1 MKENSYLI
9 PIIKES
15 IAVMNVILNIDLE
28 VVMNTKNEVTYQI
41 TIKILSNLFRKNL
54 ITKDEFNKFKHK
66 MLEKYDPKISELMEL
81 SLDK

>member
-1 MKENSYLI
+1 
-9 PIIKES
+9 
-15 IAVMNVILNIDLE
+15 MNAILNIDLE
-28 VVMNTKNEVTYQI
+28 VAMNIKNEVTYQI

-66 MLEKYDPKISELMEL
+66 MLEKYNPKLSKLMEL

>member
-1 MKENSYLI
+1 
-9 PIIKES
+9 
-15 IAVMNVILNIDLE
+15 MNAILSIDLE
-28 VVMNTKNEVTYQI
+28 VAMNIKKEVTYQI

-54 ITKDEFNKFKHK
+54 ITKDEYNKFKHK

>member
-1 MKENSYLI
+1 MKENLHLI

-54 ITKDEFNKFKHK
+54 VTKDEFDSFKHK
-66 MLEKYDPKISELMEL
+66 MLEKYNPKLSELIEL

>member
-1 MKENSYLI
+1 
-9 PIIKES
+9 
-15 IAVMNVILNIDLE
+15 MNAILNIDLE

-54 ITKDEFNKFKHK
+54 ITKDEYNKFKHK
-66 MLEKYDPKISELMEL
+66 MLEKYDPKISELMKL

>member
-1 MKENSYLI
+1 M
-9 PIIKES
+9 PMTKES
-15 IAVMNVILNIDLE
+15 IVVMNAILNIDLE

-41 TIKILSNLFRKNL
+41 TIKILGNLFRENL
-54 ITKDEFNKFKHK
+54 ITKDEYNKFKHK

>member
-1 MKENSYLI
+1 
-9 PIIKES
+9 
-15 IAVMNVILNIDLE
+15 MNVILNIDLE
-28 VVMNTKNEVTYQI
+28 VAMNTKNEVAYQI
-41 TIKILSNLFRKNL
+41 TIKILSNLFKKNL